1 MLLSSTTAFTSGRF
15 FQDLFFRTFSSA
27 SRLFIEVDGELKQI
41 SAAGYNV
48 GPGHGIIVSKINDNI
63 RVYFLKKKHSI
74 GQDLVYKYL
83 CFISQVDEAADRV
96 WYKKFNPWLPRGKK
110 TSM

>member
-1 MLLSSTTAFTSGRF
+1 
-15 FQDLFFRTFSSA
+15 
-27 SRLFIEVDGELKQI
+27 LFIEVDGELKQI

-63 RVYFLKKKHSI
+63 RV
-74 GQDLVYKYL
+74 
-83 CFISQVDEAADRV
+83 DEAADRV

-110 TSM
+110 TSMNPHRSMKRREECGICGEIV